1 MFIFTKLKLYV
12 PSLDL
17 TMLLLGEAEGLVGGQ
32 GLIDEEFI
40 IEELVKVLLAQLL
53 KSNTN

>member
-1 MFIFTKLKLYV
+1 
-12 PSLDL
+12 
-17 TMLLLGEAEGLVGGQ
+17 MLLLGEAEGLVGGQ
-32 GLIDEEFI
+32 GLIDEEFT